1 MMAGVIAGQLLGE
14 RYELRSVIGRGG
26 MGEVWLGHDRM
37 LGRDVALKVLDI
49 HGSADHGEA
58 AERFRREAT
67 AAAALSHPH
76 VVRIFDAGVADGIA
90 YLVME
95 LLPGPTIAELVA
107 AEGPLPV
114 DRVVQLAQQA
124 ADGLAA
130 VHRAGI
136 VHRDVKPSNLMLD
149 GQGKVR
155 VVDFGIARLAEATAT
170 QVTATGTVVGS
181 AAYLSPEQARGE
193 AATPASDQY
202 ALGCVLMTMLTG
214 RPPYEAEHPMALL
227 RQHLEDAPPRVRA
240 RRPEVPKAIDQ
251 LVDYLLSKEPAR
263 RAVGF
268 AVLVA
273 SAGGGTTGA
282 MPTPGAGFPPAPP
295 APPVPTAVLA
305 TSPLPETSQ
314 ELRSPQILLVVGVV
328 LLVLLA
334 VVLLIAALSGGDD
347 ADPTDAAASASGSQ
361 SATDRPRTTG
371 TTTPAPATTP
381 PTTDQP
387 TSTPPASDLGGAL
400 DGLDQAIRTT
410 LAEGG
415 LDEKGAEDLLR
426 AVEDLRKH
434 AGDDKLD
441 HVAKKLDDLS
451 KKLDDLI
458 GKGEVDAAGA
468 ARIDD
473 AIDAARAAL

>member
-1 MMAGVIAGQLLGE
+1 MIAGQVLGD
-14 RYELRSVIGRGG
+14 RYEVRSAIGRGG

-37 LGRDVALKVLDI
+37 LDRDVALKVLDI
-49 HGSADHGEA
+49 HAVDDHGVA

-76 VVRIFDAGVADGIA
+76 VVRVFDAGVSEGIA

-149 GQGKVR
+149 EQGKVR

-181 AAYLSPEQARGE
+181 AAYLSPEQARGGT
-193 AATPASDQY
+193 ATPASDQY

-227 RQHLEDAPPRVRA
+227 RQHLDAAPPRVRD
-240 RRPEVPKAIDQ
+240 RRPEVPKAIDR
-251 LVDYLLSKEPAR
+251 LVDVLLSKDPAQ
-263 RAVGF
+263 RAAGF
-268 AVLVA
+268 VPLLAL
-273 SAGGGTTGA
+273 SGGGTTDV
-282 MPTPGAGFPPAPP
+282 MPTPGAGLPPAP
-295 APPVPTAVLA
+295 AELPVPTAVLA
-305 TSPLPETSQ
+305 TAPPPGPSQ
-314 ELRSPQILLVVGVV
+314 GLRSPRILLVVGAV
-328 LLVLLA
+328 LLVLL
-334 VVLLIAALSGGDD
+334 VVALLIAALSAGDD
-347 ADPTDAAASASGSQ
+347 TDPNDAAASESQ
-361 SATDRPRTTG
+361 SATDRPRTTD
-371 TTTPAPATTP
+371 TTTPTTAATTPTTP
-381 PTTDQP
+381 PTTDQA
-387 TSTPPASDLGGAL
+387 TSAPPASDLGGAL
-400 DGLDQAIRTT
+400 DGLDEAIRTT

-415 LDEKGAEDLLR
+415 LDDKTADELLR
-426 AVEDLRKH
+426 KVEELRKH
-434 AGDDKLD
+434 VDEDKPD
-441 HVAKKLDDLS
+441 HVVKKLDDLS
-451 KKLDDLI
+451 KKVDDLVS
-458 GKGEVDAAGA
+458 KGEVDAAGA
-468 ARIDD
+468 ARIQD
-473 AIDAARAAL
+473 AIDAVRAAL